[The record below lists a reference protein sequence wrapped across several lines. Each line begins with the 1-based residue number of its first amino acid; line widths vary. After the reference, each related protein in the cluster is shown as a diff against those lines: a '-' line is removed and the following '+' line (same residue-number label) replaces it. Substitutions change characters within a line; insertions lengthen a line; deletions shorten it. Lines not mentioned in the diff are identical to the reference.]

1 MVLTFHKNTNNNQH
15 TNHFR
20 LDLGFL
26 FFITKHFNMFFSTK
40 REITLTRLIAKRYF
54 SKSIV
59 IVFMTF

>member
-15 TNHFR
+15 TNHFH
-20 LDLGFL
+20 LGVL

-54 SKSIV
+54 SESIV
-59 IVFMTF
+59 FITF